1 MSGAILVYIM
11 LHTAYKTISSPTR
24 VVMEKLN
31 LGCRTTCDIRACHC
45 SPVAECMFL
54 PLLSLSTFLS
64 IVCAALCFL
73 RKMVFALLEL
83 PAGVGL
89 FKVDGDKQKLKA
101 LLSFKSTADAL
112 ATTTQVVNG
121 ELAKPVRKFLKK
133 NFVEKQI
140 TEELAVAD
148 AKLAKAIKD
157 ALAIQCV
164 HGDDTLATFRALRA
178 NLDDLLEDVST
189 EQLNQTALGLAHNLN
204 RYKLKFSPDKVDMMV
219 VQAVA
224 LLEDLDKEINKYAM
238 RAREWYGWHFPE
250 LAKIVNDNIL
260 YAKIVLAAKTRFN
273 VRDTDFSDF
282 LEEELEQKVKDAAMV
297 SMGTEIAEE
306 DIENICRLCSE
317 VVAASKYRESLAAY
331 LSSRMQTIAPNLTT
345 MVGEQI
351 GARLIQ
357 KAGSLLSLAKYPSST
372 LQILGAEKALFRA
385 LKQRQATPKYGI
397 LYNAQVV
404 AKAAATHKGAMS
416 RVLAAKASLSARI
429 DSFGEG
435 DNSAALEYRG
445 KVEERLRQFEEG
457 VTYGRTGN
465 VRGRGGG
472 MQLQQK
478 RGPPNGN
485 GGGAPFKRQRLDG
498 GGFR

>member
-1 MSGAILVYIM
+1 MVY
-11 LHTAYKTISSPTR
+11 
-24 VVMEKLN
+24 
-31 LGCRTTCDIRACHC
+31 
-45 SPVAECMFL
+45 
-54 PLLSLSTFLS
+54 
-64 IVCAALCFL
+64 
-73 RKMVFALLEL
+73 ALLEL
-83 PAGVGL
+83 PAGVAL
-89 FKVDGDKQKLKA
+89 FKVDGEKRRLKA
-101 LLSFKSTADAL
+101 MLQFKSTADAL
-112 ATTTQVVNG
+112 TTTTQVVNG
-121 ELAKPVRKFLKK
+121 ELSKPVRKFLKK
-133 NFVEKQI
+133 NFVEKEI
-140 TEELAVAD
+140 TEELVVAD
-148 AKLAKAIKD
+148 SKLAKAIKET
-157 ALAIQCV
+157 LAIPCV

-178 NLDDLLEDVST
+178 NLEALLQEVST

-250 LAKIVNDNIL
+250 LAKIVNDNLL

-282 LEEELEQKVKDAAMV
+282 LDEEVEQKVKDAAMV

-317 VVAASKYRESLAAY
+317 VVAATKYRETLSAY

-372 LQILGAEKALFRA
+372 VQILGAEKALFRA

-404 AKAAATHKGAMS
+404 AKAAAPNKGTMS
-416 RVLAAKASLSARI
+416 RVLAAKTSLSARI

-435 DNSAALEYRG
+435 DNAPALEYRS

-457 VTYGRTGN
+457 VTYGQSGN
-465 VRGRGGG
+465 ARGGG
-472 MQLQQK
+472 SRLQQK
-478 RGPPNGN
+478 RPQPGGWDNYNNNNNDGV
-485 GGGAPFKRQRLDG
+485 GGAPYKRARLNDG
-498 GGFR
+498 GFQQRR